1 MPLPAWLLRSW
12 PETIVPLE
20 MAGLLGTE
28 VFWDSGLWGDGRP
41 VMVIPGFAAADPSLW
56 VLARWLEHAGY
67 VPYGTGPWPNA
78 DCAAR
83 AVAQLSR
90 RAEAI
95 AERHRER
102 VVIIG
107 QSRGGVQARVLAVER
122 PDLVSMII
130 TLGSPLRDPA
140 AVTNPVVRLFVGA
153 LVAAGTAGMPR
164 LLSQSCFDGGCCG
177 EMLERLAGPFP
188 REVAFVSIYSRRDGV
203 IDWNTCLDPA
213 ADHVEIS
220 SSHCGMAYSP
230 QAYRAIASAL
240 RSLRSA
246 RPARSATKAGPRPQ
260 RTTAA

>member
-12 PETIVPLE
+12 PEAMVPLE
-20 MAGLLGTE
+20 MASLLCAE
-28 VFWDSGLWGDGRP
+28 SFWNSGLSGDGHP
-41 VMVIPGFAAADPSLW
+41 VMVIPGFAAAHLSLW
-56 VLARWLEHAGY
+56 VLARWLERGDH
-67 VPYGTGPWPNA
+67 VPYGTGLWPNT
-78 DCAAR
+78 DCGAR
-83 AVAQLSR
+83 AVAQLTR

-95 AERHRER
+95 AGRHGER
-102 VVIIG
+102 VLIIA

-130 TLGSPLRDPA
+130 TLGSPLRNPV
-140 AVTNPVVRLFVGA
+140 AVTSLPVRLFVDT

-164 LLSQSCFDGGCCG
+164 LLSQRCLDGVCCG

-188 REVAFVSIYSRRDGV
+188 HEVGFVSIYSRRDGV
-203 IDWNTCLDPA
+203 IDWRTCLDPA

-240 RSLRSA
+240 RSV
-246 RPARSATKAGPRPQ
+246 RPERSATTAGPHLR
-260 RTTAA
+260 RTTTA